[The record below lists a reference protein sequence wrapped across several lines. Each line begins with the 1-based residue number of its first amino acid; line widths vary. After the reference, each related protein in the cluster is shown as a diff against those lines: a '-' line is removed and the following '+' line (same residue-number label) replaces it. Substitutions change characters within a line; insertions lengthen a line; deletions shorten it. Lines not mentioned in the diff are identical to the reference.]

1 MGVED
6 KKPSSAQ
13 IQRIQ
18 ERIRLAEGSP
28 RSATLQSHVAAASMA
43 PQRPAPAHRIAHI
56 DLAQLQ
62 EAGIPTP
69 NGGRTRV
76 LDEYRLIKHAVL
88 RVAAGGSPEEHLNLV
103 MVTSAQPGE
112 GKTFTALSLAMSV
125 VADEGIQVL
134 LVDLDVVKQETCRR
148 LGIRSEPGLIDLLA
162 NSTLTL
168 SQALVTTDVARL
180 TVLPAGSD
188 HPLAHELM
196 AGPKMRD
203 LLDHLSNLY
212 RNGLVILD
220 LPPVLA
226 SADASMLAENVG
238 QIILVVEANRTS
250 RASVEQTISLLNG
263 CKRISFVLNKVDASE
278 LIDQYGSYYG
288 EPSYSHAKPV
298 GAQTTRHGLTSY
310 LRSHF
315 FRSNKA
321 GSSQ

>member
-1 MGVED
+1 MAAED
-6 KKPSSAQ
+6 KTPSSAQ
-13 IQRIQ
+13 QHIQ
-18 ERIRLAEGSP
+18 EQIRLTAGNSRP
-28 RSATLQSHVAAASMA
+28 TMLHSHVAAASMA
-43 PQRPAPAHRIAHI
+43 PQPPAPAHGIAHI

-76 LDEYRLIKHAVL
+76 LDEYRLIKRAVL

-134 LVDLDVVKQETCRR
+134 LVDLDVVKQESCRR
-148 LGIRSEPGLIDLLA
+148 LGIRSEPGLFDLLA

-168 SQALVTTDVARL
+168 QALVATDVPRL

-203 LLDHLSNLY
+203 LLGHLSNLY

-288 EPSYSHAKPV
+288 EPSYGHAKPV

-310 LRSHF
+310 LRSHL